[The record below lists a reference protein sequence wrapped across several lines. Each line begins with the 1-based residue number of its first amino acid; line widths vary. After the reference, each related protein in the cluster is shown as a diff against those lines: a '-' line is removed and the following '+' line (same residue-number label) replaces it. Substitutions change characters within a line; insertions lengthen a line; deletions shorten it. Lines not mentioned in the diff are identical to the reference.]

1 MQMTREVTIDHLV
14 PSHESLELTRLFA
27 RERDHATD
35 VAEHEG
41 IADLSAGDCRH
52 SFIERGDAGLDLAV
66 EQQRAPEQGERR
78 RLHFDRVK
86 ASGDSEGGLRVCMHV
101 GWGGRSA
108 AARQLEPSVLRA
120 LLPVTDQALGA
131 RYPAVAGGLVSHGL
145 DVFACKPERD
155 GGGACGIPSL
165 ADGRVRPFSVLD
177 RSIDVTEPPNVS
189 AEAVPSLGRGPLGNG
204 RFEGLLRA
212 VPVAGHERFFASG
225 HQISDHLTSHGK
237 IMSLGAGFS
246 THPLSAFNFVSEV
259 SNLYRIHPD
268 GSGLEQLTR
277 HDTGHF
283 RATQPRYTPDGE
295 WILLTTVTPSSRS
308 LWAHPRR
315 GR

>member
-1 MQMTREVTIDHLV
+1 L
-14 PSHESLELTRLFA
+14 SHRLSDDLGGPEASA
-27 RERDHATD
+27 R
-35 VAEHEG
+35 G
-41 IADLSAGDCRH
+41 
-52 SFIERGDAGLDLAV
+52 
-66 EQQRAPEQGERR
+66 
-78 RLHFDRVK
+78 
-86 ASGDSEGGLRVCMHV
+86 
-101 GWGGRSA
+101 
-108 AARQLEPSVLRA
+108 
-120 LLPVTDQALGA
+120 
-131 RYPAVAGGLVSHGL
+131 
-145 DVFACKPERD
+145 
-155 GGGACGIPSL
+155 
-165 ADGRVRPFSVLD
+165 VLD
-177 RSIDVTEPPNVS
+177 RQCPGPTRTQSTRHSVDFLVRAPWSNYLSHSYPRRGAVGFLLTPSRTEASTACSRFPESNSKANGS